1 MTSIAA
7 ALERVG
13 DDLLALV
20 GEVFD
25 RDLARGLS
33 EPEVLEVMA
42 AAARIVRAGE
52 ALLVETTAQV
62 CDRSDGIPTAD
73 RMTTR
78 HGCGSTSEFVQRAT
92 RVSKTRAADVVR
104 AARAVLTPVALTSGE
119 VLPALLPSMRAAMA
133 TGEVGVDGVAAVA
146 GPLLSS
152 AAATTAILA
161 ADAELAA
168 TAVGAGA
175 DVAPPACAEDLRAMA
190 TVWAM
195 YLDQDGAEPRD
206 DRAMRKRGVTI
217 GACRDGLHALRGNVL
232 PEVAGQLQLL
242 FDSVLNPRVDD
253 VPRPSGPVFA
263 DADADADADAETV
276 DPADPYAPLP
286 STADTRTRAQ
296 KQHDALAGILNR
308 VAASGTMPTLGGAAP
323 TLVVSVRAEDL
334 ESGRGFAHISGIGEP
349 VSLASARHVACAGA
363 VQRVVFDDAGRIV
376 ALGTSDRVFGHHQRR
391 AITLRDGGCVIP
403 GCHVRAEWCE
413 IHHVQEHSRG
423 GPTHTDNGVLLCWHH
438 HRTLE
443 DSGWEIRMNHGV
455 PEVRGPSW
463 WDAFRKWRAV
473 TKSPV
478 RMRERVQKRMR
489 SSPAT
494 TSPENPRRIASRSSA
509 EASV

>member
-1 MTSIAA
+1 MGGMNSIAA

-13 DDLLALV
+13 HDLLAVV

-25 RDLARGLS
+25 RDFARSLS
-33 EPEVLEVMA
+33 ESEVLEMMA

-62 CDRSDGIPTAD
+62 SDRSDGIPTAD

-78 HGCGSTSEFVQRAT
+78 RGCASTSELVQRVT
-92 RVSKTRAADVVR
+92 RVSKTRAADVVK

-119 VLPALLPSMRAAMA
+119 VLPAVLPSMRAAMA
-133 TGEVGVDGVAAVA
+133 TGEVGVDAVVAVA

-152 AAATTAILA
+152 AAATTAVLA
-161 ADAELAA
+161 AEAELAA

-175 DVAPPACAEDLRAMA
+175 DAAPPACAEELRAMA

-195 YLDQDGAEPRD
+195 YLDQDGAEPRQG
-206 DRAMRKRGVTI
+206 RAMRKRGVTI
-217 GACRDGLHALRGNVL
+217 GTCRDGLHALRGNVL

-253 VPRPSGPVFA
+253 VPGPSGAVFDDD
-263 DADADADADAETV
+263 DADPETM
-276 DPADPYAPLP
+276 DPSDPHAPLP

-296 KQHDALAGILNR
+296 KQHDAFAGILNR

-334 ESGRGFAHISGIGEP
+334 ESGRGFAHISGTDEP

-391 AITLRDGGCVIP
+391 GITLRDGGCIIP

-413 IHHVQEHSRG
+413 VHHVQEHSRG

-443 DSGWEIRMNHGV
+443 NSGWEIRVTHGV

-463 WDAFRKWRAV
+463 WDAFRKWRPV

-478 RMRERVQKRMR
+478 RMRERVQTRMR
-489 SSPAT
+489 SSPAM
-494 TSPENPRRIASRSSA
+494 TSPGNSRRIASRSSA
-509 EASV
+509 DASV